1 MLWKC
6 CLPDFGLSRSNE
18 ERRILSAQVVDV
30 CHTQS
35 GTEAMMD
42 FQLNEEQRMM
52 KEAVNKWA
60 VNELGPLQ
68 EKIDDED
75 WFPPDFFKKCA
86 EIGILGIT
94 IDEKYG
100 GLGSDI
106 LMQTIVIEEM
116 SRICPA
122 LAMTYGAHSN
132 LCANNIHKNG
142 NEFLKEKYL
151 PPLVSGEKI
160 GALGLTE
167 PNAGSDALGGMR
179 TRAVK
184 KGDKYILNGTKM
196 FITNGPIADT
206 LLVYAKTDPEKG
218 AKGISAFVVEKE
230 YPGFSV
236 SRKLKKCGMRGS
248 PTAELSF
255 EDCEVP
261 AENLVGQENM
271 GVNVVTSGLDYERI
285 TLAGGSLGMAQQA
298 LDYSIKYAVE
308 REQFGQP
315 IANFQMIQQ
324 KLADMYARTE
334 AARLLVYKAAT
345 VAKSAPRGGKGTE
358 LTRLA
363 AAAILLAA
371 ETATWVCGE
380 AVQIHGGY
388 GYCLEFP
395 VQKLWRDAKL
405 YEIGAGTS
413 EIRRMIIARELTRE
427 EFARKGQR

>member
-1 MLWKC
+1 MGRKC
-6 CLPDFGLSRSNE
+6 AFERSNAKG
-18 ERRILSAQVVDV
+18 RIR
-30 CHTQS
+30 
-35 GTEAMMD
+35 MD
-42 FQLNEEQRMM
+42 FQLTDEQRMI
-52 KEAVNKWA
+52 KETVYKWA

-100 GLGSDI
+100 GLGGDV
-106 LMQTIVIEEM
+106 LMQTLAIEEM

-122 LAMTYGAHSN
+122 LAMSYGAHSN
-132 LCANNIHKNG
+132 LCANNIYKNA
-142 NEFLKEKYL
+142 NDALKEKYL
-151 PPLVSGEKI
+151 PPLVAGEKV

-167 PNAGSDALGGMR
+167 PNAGSDAMGLR

-184 KGDKYILNGTKM
+184 KGDKYILNGSKI
-196 FITNGPIADT
+196 FITNGTIADT

-218 AKGISAFVVEKE
+218 AKGISAFIVEKTF
-230 YPGFSV
+230 PGFSV

-248 PTAELSF
+248 PTAELVF

-271 GVNVVTSGLDYERI
+271 GVNVVTSGLDIERI
-285 TLAGGSLGMAQQA
+285 VLAGGSVGMAQQA
-298 LDYSIKYAVE
+298 LDYSIRYAVD

-324 KLADMYARTE
+324 KLADMYSRTE
-334 AARLLVYKAAT
+334 AARLLVYRAAEAAQT
-345 VAKSAPRGGKGTE
+345 APRGGKGTE
-358 LTRLA
+358 LTRFA
-363 AAAILLAA
+363 ASAILFAA
-371 ETATWVCGE
+371 ETATWVCDQ
-380 AVQIHGGY
+380 AIQIHGGY

-427 EFARKGQR
+427 EFARKSQR

>member
-1 MLWKC
+1 
-6 CLPDFGLSRSNE
+6 
-18 ERRILSAQVVDV
+18 
-30 CHTQS
+30 
-35 GTEAMMD
+35 MD
-42 FQLNEEQRMM
+42 FQLSDEQRMM
-52 KEAVNKWA
+52 KETVYKWT
-60 VNELGPLQ
+60 VDYLGPLQ

-100 GLGSDI
+100 GLSGDI
-106 LMQTIVIEEM
+106 LMQTVAIEEM
-116 SRICPA
+116 SRISPA
-122 LAMTYGAHSN
+122 LAMSYGAHSN
-132 LCANNIHKNG
+132 LCANNIHKNA
-142 NEFLKEKYL
+142 NEALKEKYL
-151 PPLVSGEKI
+151 PPLVSGEKV

-206 LLVYAKTDPEKG
+206 LLVYAKTDPERG
-218 AKGISAFVVEKE
+218 AKGISAFIVEKD

-261 AENLVGQENM
+261 AENLVGVENM

-285 TLAGGSLGMAQQA
+285 VLAGGSVGMAQQA
-298 LDYSIKYAVE
+298 LEYSIRYAVQ

-315 IANFQMIQQ
+315 IANFQMVQQ

-334 AARLLVYKAAT
+334 ASRLLVYRAAH
-345 VAKSAPRGGKGTE
+345 VAHNAKRGGKGTE
-358 LTRLA
+358 LTKQA
-363 AAAILLAA
+363 AAAILFAA
-371 ETATWVCGE
+371 EAATWVCDQ

-405 YEIGAGTS
+405 YEIGAGTR
-413 EIRRMIIARELTRE
+413 EVRRMIIARELTRD
-427 EFARKGQR
+427 EFARKAQR